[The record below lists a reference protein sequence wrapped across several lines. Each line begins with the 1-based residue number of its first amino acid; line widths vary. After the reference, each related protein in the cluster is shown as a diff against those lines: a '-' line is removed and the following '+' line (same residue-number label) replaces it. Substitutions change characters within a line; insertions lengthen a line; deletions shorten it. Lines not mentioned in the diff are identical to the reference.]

1 MRTRRVLACVVLAFC
16 AAGAA
21 AAQTADTEDLGAG
34 PVAMRITP
42 CLLAARMHQGAPCP
56 EPPLRATGTAR
67 ERAADHLARARYFVD
82 LQDLKSADG
91 EIDAALAA
99 DPDSAQAH
107 HLAARLA
114 LTMGDFSR
122 AEREI
127 AIARAQAPD
136 DLDIHAT
143 YAAILEARPAPTE
156 ALAELNAVLAKKP
169 DHIYARLERA
179 AIHMN
184 NNSPLAAFGDIDF
197 LVKLDPRNVQYL
209 AMRADALMKLSRP
222 EAAATDLTAA
232 LDLAPQQFSLLTA
245 RARAY
250 DLAGDDS
257 AALAD
262 LNTILGPVG
271 GPPAYAV
278 GGNQYAQYLAQRAMI
293 LVRDHRFADAATDM
307 MSAVTFGG
315 RSAILRTQVLLRQ
328 NGFPD
333 VPLDGKDS
341 PQLRTAI
348 AACFGLNSCFAAIK
362 RDI

>member
-1 MRTRRVLACVVLAFC
+1 MNIGRALAIVLTLCGAS
-16 AAGAA
+16 AAGA
-21 AAQTADTEDLGAG
+21 QTGSIDDLGAG

-42 CLLAARMHQGAPCP
+42 CLLAARIQQGAPCP
-56 EPPLRATGTAR
+56 EPSLRAGGTAS
-67 ERAADHLARARYFVD
+67 ERAADHLARARYFID

-99 DPDSAQAH
+99 DPGSAQAH

-114 LTMGDFSR
+114 LTVGDIAK

-127 AIARAQAPD
+127 AIARTQAPG

-143 YAAILEARPAPTE
+143 YAAVLQTRPAPTE

-169 DHIYARLERA
+169 DHLYARFQRA
-179 AIHMN
+179 ALHMDN
-184 NNSPLAAFGDIDF
+184 GNALAAFGDLDF
-197 LVKLDPRNVQYL
+197 LVKLDPRNIQYR
-209 AMRADALMKLSRP
+209 AMRADALMELHRP
-222 EAAATDLTAA
+222 AAAAADLTAA
-232 LDLAPQQFSLLTA
+232 LELAPQQFSLLTA

-250 DLAGDDS
+250 ELAGDDR

-262 LNTILGPVG
+262 LNAVLGPVG

-278 GGNQYAQYLAQRAMI
+278 GGDRYARYLAQRAMI
-293 LVRDHRFADAATDM
+293 LVRAHRLTDAAADM
-307 MSAVTFGG
+307 ANAVTFGG
-315 RSAILRTQVLLRQ
+315 RPAILRTQVLLRQ
-328 NGFPD
+328 NGFPE

-341 PQLRTAI
+341 PQLRSAI